1 VPPRDRVTARTG
13 KGGGRPATGPARQRP
28 GAGSGARPGSG
39 TATRASGGKAAARPD
54 GSGPSTPASTE
65 LLVVGPVPLPAR
77 IAGVLLVLAGL
88 MAAVAVFPTYLVVGG
103 TAVSP
108 VTGPVD
114 ALVALVGPAVT
125 VGVGAGLLLGRVP
138 RLGLA
143 YAAVSGALAV
153 GRLLIE
159 LYQGHGSTARP
170 AVEVLAGERVI
181 TSSVQTG
188 AGWVLG
194 VVALSLTVLAGIVAL
209 AAWGRTVM
217 EDGGSLDPLRPALA
231 GAAVVCGVFAV
242 LCLALPAADV
252 PDRVV
257 TDPTTGLETVVT
269 AEGPQALL
277 ERPGL
282 ALLGGLLLAGTLLLC
297 AVVAPSLRPRLGAV
311 GGLLGVTVFLV
322 TAGLTGLRDAAHS
335 PDVEWTIPGMGLL
348 LLGLAAGALT
358 LLAWRWRARPSVTR
372 ATS

>member
-1 VPPRDRVTARTG
+1 VPARDRVPARSG
-13 KGGGRPATGPARQRP
+13 KAAGRPASGAP
-28 GAGSGARPGSG
+28 GARTVDARSAGQASARRARRGGAPTG
-39 TATRASGGKAAARPD
+39 TPPAEVVVLGAVPVLARA
-54 GSGPSTPASTE
+54 
-65 LLVVGPVPLPAR
+65 
-77 IAGVLLVLAGL
+77 AGALLVLAGL
-88 MAAVAVFPTYLVVGG
+88 VGAVAVFPTYLVVGG
-103 TAVSP
+103 TTVDR
-108 VTGPVD
+108 VTGLVD
-114 ALVALVGPAVT
+114 ALVALITPVAT
-125 VGVGAGLLLGRVP
+125 VAVGAGLLLGRVP

-143 YAAVSGALAV
+143 YAAVTGALSV

-188 AGWVLG
+188 TGWVLG
-194 VVALSLTVLAGIVAL
+194 VVALSLAVVAGLVAL

-231 GAAVVCGVFAV
+231 GSAVVLGVFTV

-282 ALLGGLLLAGTLLLC
+282 ALLGGLLLAGSLLLC
-297 AVVAPSLRPRLGAV
+297 AVIAPSLRPRLGAV
-311 GGLLGVTVFLV
+311 GGLLGITVFLLA
-322 TAGLTGLRDAAHS
+322 TALTGLRDAVRG
-335 PDVEWTIPGMGLL
+335 PDVDWTVPGAGLL
-348 LLGLAAGALT
+348 VLAVASAVLT
-358 LLAWRWRARPSVTR
+358 VLAWRWRSGAAP
-372 ATS
+372 AAA

>member
-1 VPPRDRVTARTG
+1 VPARDRVPTRAGR
-13 KGGGRPATGPARQRP
+13 GGGRPATGPARQRP
-28 GAGSGARPGSG
+28 GGTAGSGAAP
-39 TATRASGGKAAARPD
+39 
-54 GSGPSTPASTE
+54 GPSDGRPSARRDGGRTGAQAPTDS
-65 LLVVGPVPLPAR
+65 LVVGPVPVLAR
-77 IAGVLLVLAGL
+77 VAGVLLLLAGL
-88 MAAVAVFPTYLVVGG
+88 GGAVAVFPTYLTVGG
-103 TAVSP
+103 TAVGP

-114 ALVALVGPAVT
+114 ALVALLGPAVT
-125 VGVGAGLLLGRVP
+125 VVVGAGLVLGRVP
-138 RLGLA
+138 RFGLA
-143 YAAVSGALAV
+143 YAAVTGTLAV

-159 LYQGHGSTARP
+159 LYQGHGSTVRP

-181 TSSVQTG
+181 TSSVQIGT
-188 AGWVLG
+188 GWVLG
-194 VVALSLTVLAGIVAL
+194 VVALCLTVLAGIGAL

-217 EDGGSLDPLRPALA
+217 EDGGSLDPLRPAIA
-231 GAAVVCGVFAV
+231 GAAAVLGVFAV
-242 LCLALPAADV
+242 LSLALPAVDV

-269 AEGPQALL
+269 EEGAQALL

-311 GGLLGVTVFLV
+311 GGLLGVTAFLV

-335 PDVEWTIPGMGLL
+335 PDVEWTVPGMGLL
-348 LLGLAAGALT
+348 LLGLAAAVLT

-372 ATS
+372 TTS